1 MDIKKFKEWRGSED
15 FKKLTMDSNVILYK
29 NSFHLETDKYPWVW
43 GIWGSRDIPDEWL
56 EDNQKEYGKDEI
68 KRMKVSD
75 ILKQDTPEYDYVKK
89 WCLNEMDRRFE
100 TLAQV
105 HKRDIEGYNL
115 TSKEKMPYIIFII
128 DELGLSETYNI
139 TLDLNGDSANGSTS
153 DIVIAKNYGFVELYC
168 TSAGNF
174 IIVREK
180 LI

>member
-1 MDIKKFKEWRGSED
+1 MSIINGSPNIPSVIENNEVNTAQAINTLKTFLKNVNDNGVNKQYVDEVLRNLSILDIVESTTINNTARVCRVLLDASPITITLDG
-15 FKKLTMDSNVILYK
+15 IL
-29 NSFHLETDKYPWVW
+29 P
-43 GIWGSRDIPDEWL
+43 G
-56 EDNQKEYGKDEI
+56 
-68 KRMKVSD
+68 
-75 ILKQDTPEYDYVKK
+75 
-89 WCLNEMDRRFE
+89 
-100 TLAQV
+100 
-105 HKRDIEGYNL
+105 
-115 TSKEKMPYIIFII
+115 TSIFII